1 MSAFNKVILLG
12 NLTRDVELK
21 YSSAGKPVAHFGLAT
36 NRKWTNKDTGEKNEE
51 TCFVDLTAFG
61 RTAEIAS
68 EYLKKGSLALIEGR
82 LSFYAWTDEASQ
94 QKRSKLSV
102 TVEGLQLM
110 PRNGSRP
117 PAAEPEGET
126 AQDQVDAGAGEGEE
140 NGGKVPF

>member
-21 YSSAGKPVAHFGLAT
+21 YSASGKPVAHFGLAT
-36 NRKWTNKDTGEKNEE
+36 NRKWTNQQTGETQED
-51 TCFVDLTAFG
+51 TTFVDLTAFG

-82 LSFYAWTDEASQ
+82 LSFYSWTDEASQ

-110 PRNGSRP
+110 PRGNGSK
-117 PAAEPEGET
+117 PAAAETTTGE
-126 AQDQVDAGAGEGEE
+126 APGEDAGFQPEEGN
-140 NGGKVPF
+140 NGAPPF

>member
-21 YSSAGKPVAHFGLAT
+21 YTASGRAKANIGMAV
-36 NRKWTNKDTGEKNEE
+36 NRKWTNKETQEVQEE
-51 TCFVDLTAFG
+51 TCFVDLTAWG
-61 RTAEIAS
+61 RTAEIAA
-68 EYLKKGSLALIEGR
+68 EYLKKGSLVLIEGR

-110 PRNGSRP
+110 PRGNGSRP
-117 PAAEPEGET
+117 PTVEPVGEMAQEQVDNGEMPEGEP
-126 AQDQVDAGAGEGEE
+126 
-140 NGGKVPF
+140 VPF

>member
-21 YSSAGKPVAHFGLAT
+21 YSSSGKPVAHFGLAT
-36 NRKWTNKDTGEKNEE
+36 NRKWTNKDTGEVSEE

-68 EYLKKGSLALIEGR
+68 QYLKKGSLALIEGR

-102 TVEGLQLM
+102 TIEGLQLM
-110 PRNGSRP
+110 PRGNGPRP
-117 PAAEPEGET
+117 EAGAAPE
-126 AQDQVDAGAGEGEE
+126 APVDDAGFQPEE
-140 NGGKVPF
+140 NGGAPPF